1 MSGIL
6 LLVLPQHFWYNRIL
20 EYKMRRRTKTKEE
33 KVAQKMLEAVADLTL
48 NLDEVG
54 REIALTKP
62 VVLYNRFITIADA
75 ATDTIDNQEQIR
87 YN

>member
-20 EYKMRRRTKTKEE
+20 EYKMRRKVKTKEE
-33 KVAQKMLEAVADLTL
+33 KVAQKFLEAVADLTL

-75 ATDTIDNQEQIR
+75 ATDTIDKQEDIG

>member
-54 REIALTKP
+54 REIAMTKP

-75 ATDTIDNQEQIR
+75 ATDTIDKQEDIG

>member
-1 MSGIL
+1 
-6 LLVLPQHFWYNRIL
+6 
-20 EYKMRRRTKTKEE
+20 MRRKARTKEE

-54 REIALTKP
+54 REIATTKP
-62 VVLYNRFITIADA
+62 VVLYNRFITIAEA
-75 ATDTIDNQEQIR
+75 AEDTMDKRKDIR

>member
-1 MSGIL
+1 
-6 LLVLPQHFWYNRIL
+6 
-20 EYKMRRRTKTKEE
+20 MRRRTKTKEE

>member
-1 MSGIL
+1 
-6 LLVLPQHFWYNRIL
+6 
-20 EYKMRRRTKTKEE
+20 MRRRTKTKEE

-75 ATDTIDNQEQIR
+75 ANDTIDKQEDIG

>member
-1 MSGIL
+1 
-6 LLVLPQHFWYNRIL
+6 
-20 EYKMRRRTKTKEE
+20 MRRRTKTKEE

-54 REIALTKP
+54 REIAMTKP

-75 ATDTIDNQEQIR
+75 ATDTIDKQEDIG

>member
-1 MSGIL
+1 
-6 LLVLPQHFWYNRIL
+6 
-20 EYKMRRRTKTKEE
+20 MRRKVKTKEE

-75 ATDTIDNQEQIR
+75 ATDTIDKQEDIG

>member
-1 MSGIL
+1 
-6 LLVLPQHFWYNRIL
+6 L

>member
-1 MSGIL
+1 
-6 LLVLPQHFWYNRIL
+6 
-20 EYKMRRRTKTKEE
+20 MRRRTKTKEE

-54 REIALTKP
+54 REIAMTKP

>member
-48 NLDEVG
+48 N
-54 REIALTKP
+54 
-62 VVLYNRFITIADA
+62 
-75 ATDTIDNQEQIR
+75 
-87 YN
+87 

>member
-1 MSGIL
+1 
-6 LLVLPQHFWYNRIL
+6 
-20 EYKMRRRTKTKEE
+20 MRRKVKTKEE
-33 KVAQKMLEAVADLTL
+33 KVAQKFLEAVADLTL

-54 REIALTKP
+54 KEIALTKP

-75 ATDTIDNQEQIR
+75 ATDTIDKQEDIR